1 MIVLIAGTI
10 LGSVLIPMLQTNA
23 DRAQLRRE
31 QRLRLAIVMLEHN
44 STVNAELNVLQSVLE
59 SYVKDVVGNVD
70 SSEAIALRREL
81 QERLHQHYDRFNL
94 DAWWWADDIR
104 SQAVTLGLVTESERS
119 RMETAAEHYR
129 RNLNAATTALEQA
142 GLWRLPYRAGP
153 MSSDVRS
160 RVLRTRILL
169 DSLRVERTTILSELC
184 SPLVEE

>member
-10 LGSVLIPMLQTNA
+10 LGSILIPMLQTNA
-23 DRAQLRRE
+23 DREQLRRE
-31 QRLRLAIVMLEHN
+31 QRLRLAIDMLEHN
-44 STVNAELNVLQSVLE
+44 STVNAELNILQSALE

-70 SSEAIALRREL
+70 SSEATALRREL

-104 SQAVTLGLVTESERS
+104 SQAVTLGLVTELERS

-160 RVLRTRILL
+160 GVLHTRILL
-169 DSLRVERTTILSELC
+169 DSLRVERTIILSELC
-184 SPLVEE
+184 SPLIEE